1 MTNATTNKLQDD
13 YMAEHAKIRK
23 LIAKL
28 EQKLR
33 NHARDFNKSGMKD
46 WGYLGDLEHMT
57 TLLTELNDCSEA

>member
-57 TLLTELNDCSEA
+57 ALLMRLND